1 MDEARINSILEQ
13 WSRAVEDNGALL
25 ASGYAP
31 RTSMEELIDKYTK
44 QEEPG
49 EKKGRRR
56 ENGDNS
62 GFACVSSGLVCV

>member
-31 RTSMEELIDKYTK
+31 RSSMEELIDKYTK
-44 QEEPG
+44 VEAQG
-49 EKKGRRR
+49 EGAKKRR
-56 ENGDNS
+56 ES
-62 GFACVSSGLVCV
+62 WQ